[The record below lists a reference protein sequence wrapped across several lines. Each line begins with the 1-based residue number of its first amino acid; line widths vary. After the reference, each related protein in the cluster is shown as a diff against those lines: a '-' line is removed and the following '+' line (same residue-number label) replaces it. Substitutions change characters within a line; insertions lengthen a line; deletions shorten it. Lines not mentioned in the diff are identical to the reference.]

1 MTHTNIIRSWPAIAL
16 GTTFAAG
23 TTYVLTEDL
32 WHGARFTTAH
42 LMTVL
47 AIVGT
52 IAAAHG
58 AWPRLL
64 RGEVLAA
71 GALGLIFLGGT
82 FVIVTSSAGRNAE
95 VQQSKNT
102 AVRQRNVERADMDGQ
117 VAEARKVL
125 RTTEDARAKECGS
138 GKGPRCEGWKSTV
151 EAHVSHVALIEARRQ
166 MMGGVEREN
175 AGYAHAAAVY
185 GAMLG
190 SEPASVERT
199 LTLLMPF
206 ALVLICEFGTI
217 VFLGLGIGHGVG
229 PTGGQRVPQLPEVP
243 EVVEDEPN
251 VVQWAQAFEAKNK
264 RSPRLPELQAAFPSM
279 SRTTLWRRT
288 AAA

>member
-1 MTHTNIIRSWPAIAL
+1 MTSNTIIRSWPAIGL
-16 GTTFAAG
+16 GVLFAAG

-64 RGEVLAA
+64 RGEILAA
-71 GALGLIFLGGT
+71 VALGLIFVGGT

-95 VQQSKNT
+95 VQASKNT
-102 AVRQRNVERADMDGQ
+102 AIKQRNIERADMDTQ
-117 VAEARKVL
+117 VTEARNRL
-125 RTTEDARAKECGS
+125 RQAEIDRARECATGR
-138 GKGPRCEGWKSTV
+138 GPRCEGWRTTV
-151 EAHVSHVALIEARRQ
+151 EAHASHVALLEARRHI
-166 MMGGVEREN
+166 MGGVEREN

-185 GAMLG
+185 GALTG
-190 SEPASVERT
+190 QDPAAVERF
-199 LTLLMPF
+199 LTLAMPF
-206 ALVLICEFGTI
+206 ALVLLCEFGTV
-217 VFLGLGIGHGVG
+217 VFLGLGLGHGG
-229 PTGGQRVPQLPEVP
+229 PTGGQREPVLPPVP
-243 EVVEDEPN
+243 EVIEEGQPN
-251 VVQWAQAFEAKNK
+251 VVEWSKAFERKNGRK
-264 RSPRLPELQAAFPSM
+264 PKVDEVAAHLGL
-279 SRTTLWRRT
+279 SRTTAWRRLS